1 MAKKVL
7 RSDVVEDGIFDN
19 LKKSATDALS
29 QIEKLQT
36 GLKSTAKVLNDQLKG
51 AQFGNAESINKFV
64 QATEKANKVK
74 KDSQKLD
81 EESIK
86 LQQQLTKLEQEE
98 EKLKQQKMRT
108 ETQANRE
115 KERQAKASER
125 AAKAAKDENSEYKKL
140 VKSTRDLKNQ
150 SKELAAQMLKLEQ
163 SGQKNTKAYRNLESQ
178 YKKVTRAAQQG
189 DKALK
194 KIDSTVGDNFRNVG
208 NYRSALGGLKNA
220 LSQLGLAF
228 GVFQTIRSSFN
239 IVKNFEQSQADLQAI
254 SGKTAEELSG
264 LTAQAKQLG
273 ETTQFSATQITE
285 MQIELAKLGF
295 TNEQISDST
304 EAVSNFSA
312 ATGAAI
318 PQAAALAGS
327 ALRSFGLDASEMDR
341 VVSTLGVATTK
352 SALSFESLNTG
363 LSTIAPVAASFGF
376 SIEDTTALLGQL
388 ANSGFD
394 ASSAATATRNILLN
408 LADANGNL
416 AKELGRPIKS
426 ADDLA
431 GALSELDAKGIDLGK
446 ALELTD
452 KRSVAAF
459 NTFLKG
465 SKDLIPLR
473 DSITGVNDELTDMAE
488 KRLDSVQGQLTLL
501 SSAWEGFILGTND
514 ATGASDKLKAAI
526 GFLAKNLGTI
536 LSAIGKLITAFIAFK
551 ASMKALQLYDSIKN
565 FRKFGSAVSD
575 TAGNMTKAQA
585 SAKAFGKA
593 LKGIGFSLA
602 ITALIELTKAL
613 YDYASGAARARREA
627 ELFNKAI
634 SKGAEK
640 AQAEVDA
647 VQSGI
652 ESQIQNLRIL
662 RSDRKISA
670 KEFEKRQR
678 EIYAKAEQAVS
689 KQIKNRERAKKATE
703 ELLKEET
710 KRFELAKKELA
721 EKGPIGGLEL
731 SMAQGVYEQVKNRLA
746 EIKAAAKGYNAELEV
761 LRGAQKDWNNAVI
774 ESDISL
780 NTLNNTTNNTAS
792 TVKETSDEI
801 GTLGERIQDVKDV
814 IREPSDFSIPDFVE
828 DMSEY
833 TEMLQERELELLKSG
848 ATQEEIQEEM
858 LKKEIE
864 ILKMRIEAYEF
875 LGEDT
880 LALEIELQ
888 KKLNQLKKEGN
899 EENFKLDKQYVD
911 LVTEYFIKR
920 SNERIDQ
927 IEKEIEAAQNQYDT
941 LKQLAED
948 GNIDAKESLAEQQRI
963 IAEANRAKE
972 AEQRRQER
980 IKLAQAAYE
989 AYERNANDETVTNPL
1004 AKTITDI
1011 TLLRQ
1016 FIQSIPAFL
1025 DGTEDTGANGLGVD
1039 GKGGF
1044 HAILHPNERVMTK
1057 DQNAMVGSLTN
1068 EQLAK
1073 VALDYNTGKMI
1084 AKGDAAVA
1092 MHNPWESALLIQK
1105 IDELNATIRNKPETN
1120 IELERIVDG
1129 AMTITRSTKKGNTLI
1144 YNRHKVK

>member
-1 MAKKVL
+1 M
-7 RSDVVEDGIFDN
+7 
-19 LKKSATDALS
+19 
-29 QIEKLQT
+29 
-36 GLKSTAKVLNDQLKG
+36 KG

-81 EESIK
+81 QESIQIQK
-86 LQQQLTKLEQEE
+86 ELTKLEQEE
-98 EKLKQQKMRT
+98 EKLKRQKMLT
-108 ETQANRE
+108 EKQSNRE

-163 SGQKNTKAYRNLESQ
+163 SGQKNTKAYRDLESQ
-178 YKKVTRAAQQG
+178 YKKVTKSAQQG

-208 NYRSALGGLKNA
+208 NYKSALGGLKNA

-312 ATGAAI
+312 ATGADI

-327 ALRSFGLDASEMDR
+327 ALRAFGLDASEMDR

-363 LSTIAPVAASFGF
+363 LSTIAPVASSFGF

-408 LADANGNL
+408 LADANGTL

-431 GALSELDAKGIDLGK
+431 GALTELDAKGIDLGK

-473 DSITGVNDELTDMAE
+473 DSITGVNDELSDMAE

-536 LSAIGKLITAFIAFK
+536 LTTIGKVITAFVAFK
-551 ASMKALQLYDSIKN
+551 VTMKALQLYDSIKN
-565 FRKFGSAVSD
+565 FKTWGG
-575 TAGNMTKAQA
+575 TIKKAGASLTEAQK
-585 SAKAFGKA
+585 SAKAFGTA
-593 LKGIGFSLA
+593 LKGIGISLA
-602 ITALIELTKAL
+602 ITALIELTRAL

-627 ELFNKAI
+627 ELFNKSI

-640 AQAEVDA
+640 AQSEVDA
-647 VQSGI
+647 VQNNI

-662 RSDRKISA
+662 RSERKISA
-670 KEFEKRQR
+670 SEFEKQQR

-746 EIKAAAKGYNAELEV
+746 EIKAAAKGYGAELEV
-761 LRGAQKDWNNAVI
+761 LRNAQKDWNNAVI

-780 NTLNNTTNNTAS
+780 NTLNNTTDDTAS
-792 TVKETSDEI
+792 NIKDLTDAVKDQIPEVEDLNYTWQEYLDWIGKVRAAKKEEEDLLIVPDLEI
-801 GTLGERIQDVKDV
+801 GT
-814 IREPSDFSIPDFVE
+814 
-828 DMSEY
+828 
-833 TEMLQERELELLKSG
+833 EREDPEP
-848 ATQEEIQEEM
+848 EIFADPD
-858 LKKEIE
+858 K
-864 ILKMRIEAYEF
+864 R
-875 LGEDT
+875 
-880 LALEIELQ
+880 
-888 KKLNQLKKEGN
+888 
-899 EENFKLDKQYVD
+899 FKLDKEYVD

-927 IEKEIEAAQNQYDT
+927 IEKEIDAAQNQYDT
-941 LKQLAED
+941 LKKLAED

-1057 DQNAMVGSLTN
+1057 EQNAMVGSLTN